1 MEDRIRERLS
11 PEISLPAIGQGAIGI
26 ECRSDDA
33 RVNNLIQCLHDQET
47 ATRVIAERAMNA
59 GLNGGCQVPIAGFA
73 EISHNAL
80 LLRGLVGE
88 PDGSNIIR
96 AEIAG
101 PTENAQEMGQVLAED
116 LLARGA
122 GKILESLYEQG

>member
-1 MEDRIRERLS
+1 MEERIRERLS

-26 ECRSDDA
+26 ECRRDDA
-33 RVNNLIQCLHDQET
+33 RVNNLIQPLHDRET
-47 ATRVIAERAMNA
+47 SLRVMAERAMNA
-59 GLNGGCQVPIAGFA
+59 KLNGGCQVPIAGFA
-73 EISHNAL
+73 EISHDAL
-80 LLRGLVGE
+80 MLRGLVGE

-101 PTENAQEMGQVLAED
+101 PVDNAEEMGQVLAED

-122 GKILESLYEQG
+122 GKILEALYAEG